1 MVVAEIDGV
10 VNDVPVPTKVP
21 PVRASYQLIVPA
33 DAVAPNVT
41 VPVPQTDPGV
51 VPVIVGIALTVATTA
66 VRDAVVHPLAVAS
79 A

>member
-1 MVVAEIDGV
+1 MLGV
-10 VNDVPVPTKVP
+10 VNEVPVPNEVP
-21 PVRASYQLIVPA
+21 PVDAEYQLIVPA

-66 VRDAVVHPLAVAS
+66 VRDAVVQPFAVAS